1 MDYSEKPKPR
11 RLDIYLAD
19 LPRQRGS
26 IQYGYRPVIILQ
38 NDRGNESSTT
48 VIVVPLT
55 GKPKYGQP
63 THAIIGTHTGVRRV
77 STALCEQIQT
87 IPMDR
92 LTRKIGKI
100 AEDDDIQALHRAIN
114 AALGMD

>member
-1 MDYSEKPKPR
+1 MDYSEKRKPK
-11 RLDIYLAD
+11 RLDIYLAE

-26 IQYGYRPVIILQ
+26 IQYGYRPVIIVQ
-38 NDRGNESSTT
+38 NNRGNESSTT
-48 VIVVPLT
+48 VIVIPLT

-63 THAIIGTHTGVRRV
+63 THVIIGTHTGVRRV

-92 LTRKIGKI
+92 LTRKIVEI
-100 AEDDDIQALHRAIN
+100 SDENDIQALHRAIN
-114 AALGMD
+114 ASLGMD

>member
-1 MDYSEKPKPR
+1 MDYSEKRKPK
-11 RLDIYLAD
+11 RLDIYLAE

-26 IQYGYRPVIILQ
+26 IQYGYRPVIIVQ
-38 NDRGNESSTT
+38 NNRGNESSTT
-48 VIVVPLT
+48 VIVIPLT

-63 THAIIGTHTGVRRV
+63 THVIIGTHTGVRRI

-92 LTRKIGKI
+92 LTRKIGEI
-100 AEDDDIQALHRAIN
+100 SDENDIQALHRAIN
-114 AALGMD
+114 ASLGMD

>member
-1 MDYSEKPKPR
+1 
-11 RLDIYLAD
+11 
-19 LPRQRGS
+19 
-26 IQYGYRPVIILQ
+26 VI
-38 NDRGNESSTT
+38 
-48 VIVVPLT
+48 PLT

-100 AEDDDIQALHRAIN
+100 AENEDIQALHRAIN
-114 AALGMD
+114 AALGME